1 MARRRKGGPSSF
13 CRQRRSVR
21 KQTGRAPLLVCHGFS
36 NISRRDQGPVQ
47 RFHFHCK
54 QAANCRVILVAALQ
68 RLSISDAKGRMTS
81 AGSAEAPK
89 NPVGSGLTLPDNPG
103 TTTTTPKLPE
113 LCAPL
118 PEPRPSRHWVVRMSL
133 KQYLQMYA

>member
-68 RLSISDAKGRMTS
+68 RLSTFGCQRAHDIRRIRRSSEEPCRVGTYP
-81 AGSAEAPK
+81 AGQPGDHHHNPK
-89 NPVGSGLTLPDNPG
+89 TAGTLC
-103 TTTTTPKLPE
+103 TV
-113 LCAPL
+113 A
-118 PEPRPSRHWVVRMSL
+118 
-133 KQYLQMYA
+133 